1 MYWKSVHASVD
12 NDNQQALSF
21 VKLGDYYFKNK
32 AYVQAQSC
40 YDSCLLVMDS
50 RYEDYEKLKSLLTDL
65 TELVTNLR
73 IIQTQDSLQRIAVLP
88 EEERNRLIDDKITA
102 IKEQEI
108 LAKNRNEG
116 SRPSAIFIAVTI
128 CLAGEMLFRRV
139 TAEGIGIF
147 IIP

>member
-73 IIQTQDSLQRIAVLP
+73 IIQRRIVC
-88 EEERNRLIDDKITA
+88 
-102 IKEQEI
+102 
-108 LAKNRNEG
+108 
-116 SRPSAIFIAVTI
+116 SR
-128 CLAGEMLFRRV
+128 
-139 TAEGIGIF
+139 
-147 IIP
+147 